1 MSDIIVGYKYHP
13 AVRLYQNFT
22 DPTVAHV
29 HAAPSFGGYL
39 QNTTNKVTD
48 EVAMANQD
56 LVLVLPTS
64 ALKVP
69 IEGFFGLFSA
79 LSDILSG
86 DLSKVFDVYRYGW
99 TTWETFPQSPR
110 PV

>member
-1 MSDIIVGYKYHP
+1 MSNIVMGYKDHP
-13 AVRLYQNFT
+13 AIRPDQDFAN
-22 DPTVAHV
+22 PTIANA
-29 HAAPSFGGYL
+29 HAAPSFGSYL
-39 QNTTNKVTD
+39 QNTTDKVTD

-56 LVLVLPTS
+56 LVLVLPAS

-69 IEGFFGLFSA
+69 DEGFFGLFSA
-79 LSDILSG
+79 LSDILSRH
-86 DLSKVFDVYRYGW
+86 LSKVFDVYRYGW